1 MLIIVKDHF
10 LCYVVIINHRKGLD
24 YASIQIY
31 KKPHQPPPISQ
42 KKGSVTMAI
51 PKKQTYTEADYYA
64 LPEDVRVELI
74 NGQIYYQAAPSRAHQ
89 KILMS
94 VSKTIANYI
103 DTTGG
108 SCEVYPA
115 PFAVKLYEDRKTI
128 VEPDISVICDR
139 DKLTDKG
146 CTGAPDWIIEIV
158 SPSNSSHDYIRKLNL
173 YADAGVREYWIVNPV
188 EQSIFVYHLET
199 DSFQVKYY
207 TFRDKIKVNIYD
219 DLWIDFQEITL

>member
-1 MLIIVKDHF
+1 MSSAREKLYTTEDI
-10 LCYVVIINHRKGLD
+10 
-24 YASIQIY
+24 YAM
-31 KKPHQPPPISQ
+31 HN
-42 KKGSVTMAI
+42 GTRA
-51 PKKQTYTEADYYA
+51 
-64 LPEDVRVELI
+64 ELI
-74 NGQIYYQAAPSRAHQ
+74 NGHIYYMAPPTRNHQ
-89 KILMS
+89 KII
-94 VSKTIANYI
+94 SKLNQYIANYI
-103 DTTGG
+103 DSSND

-115 PFAVKLYEDRKTI
+115 PFAVFLNNDDMNY
-128 VEPDISVICDR
+128 VEPDISVICDKN
-139 DKLTDKG
+139 KLDNRG
-146 CTGAPDWIIEIV
+146 CHGAPDWIIEIV